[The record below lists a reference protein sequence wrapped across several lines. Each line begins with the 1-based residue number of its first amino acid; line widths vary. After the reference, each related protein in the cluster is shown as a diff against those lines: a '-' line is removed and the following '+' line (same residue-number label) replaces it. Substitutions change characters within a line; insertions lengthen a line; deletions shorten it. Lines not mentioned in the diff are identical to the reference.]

1 METYL
6 EEMVEKKTG
15 WWQRLAIIGLG
26 LVHLLIPGQNLAMPF
41 YAPQVDHWCSKP
53 SDLQNLST
61 NLWRNY
67 SLPTDKSMKEKTTYS
82 SCKVFDIDYHNVSV
96 ADYWNLVCDRSFLV
110 SVTSSVYMAG
120 MVVGLLFITQLSD
133 KYGRKPVILGCLLSW
148 LISGIS
154 LIFSPNFIVFT
165 VIRFITAMVDI
176 NCMTIAFVIGQ
187 ECLNEKSR
195 VTWGNYV
202 GSCSSIGGILLT
214 LLSYYFRNWKIVE
227 VITTVP
233 VTVLLILYL
242 IIPEST
248 RWQISIGHYT
258 NAIKSLK
265 VCAKLNGYQ
274 LPNDEALQH
283 EAEKIK
289 NVKEGKEIKNY
300 DKKKEATLLDLFKTP
315 KIRMRTLVSY
325 FLWYQAMIAKS
336 HVLEPQ
342 RLPPTERAAHFH
354 SLRVYLQLTQ
364 WTALSTDTLD
374 LCLWGWKRG
383 ERGLEPV
390 PTDNDVA
397 PESILN
403 FIRFTVSFCYFAFTL
418 NIEDIAGNIFMN
430 MIISYALEFVG
441 VFISSI
447 LMLKIGRRLPTTFLM
462 IFAGT
467 TILLSIAIPTRL
479 TWLKVGF
486 SLTGRTSVSMVFTI
500 MYLHT
505 TEYMPTTARAIGLG
519 SSSMFAR
526 LGSIASPYAH
536 QIKEVTSETVVFVIY
551 GVMCIICGIAVLK
564 LPETRHHPLQQSIE
578 DAENYDY
585 KTKRENPWKGRENI
599 NDLVGTFKRVD
610 SCK

>member
-1 METYL
+1 METCL
-6 EEMVEKKTG
+6 EELVEKKTG
-15 WWQRLAIIGLG
+15 WWQKLAMIGLG
-26 LVHLLIPGQNLAMPF
+26 IVTFLIPGQHLSMPF

-53 SDLQNLST
+53 TDFQNLST

-67 SLPTDKSMKEKTTYS
+67 SLPTGKSTEGKMTYS
-82 SCKVFDIDYHNVSV
+82 SCKMFDIDYENVSV
-96 ADYWNLVCDRSFLV
+96 ADYVSFMANLKDQNKTISVKSCSSWSYNKSEWKETIVFDWNLVCDRSYLV

-120 MVVGLLFITQLSD
+120 MAVGLLFIPQLSD
-133 KYGRKPVILGCLLSW
+133 R
-148 LISGIS
+148 
-154 LIFSPNFIVFT
+154 
-165 VIRFITAMVDI
+165 
-176 NCMTIAFVIGQ
+176 
-187 ECLNEKSR
+187 
-195 VTWGNYV
+195 
-202 GSCSSIGGILLT
+202 
-214 LLSYYFRNWKIVE
+214 
-227 VITTVP
+227 
-233 VTVLLILYL
+233 

-274 LPNDEALQH
+274 LPNDEALLH

-289 NVKEGKEIKNY
+289 NVKEGKDKMEC

-325 FLWYQAMIAKS
+325 LLW
-336 HVLEPQ
+336 
-342 RLPPTERAAHFH
+342 
-354 SLRVYLQLTQ
+354 
-364 WTALSTDTLD
+364 
-374 LCLWGWKRG
+374 
-383 ERGLEPV
+383 
-390 PTDNDVA
+390 
-397 PESILN
+397 
-403 FIRFTVSFCYFAFTL
+403 FTVSFCYFAFTL
-418 NIEDIAGNIFMN
+418 NIDDIAGSIFTN

-441 VFISSI
+441 LFIASI

-505 TEYMPTTARAIGLG
+505 TEYMPTAARAIGLG

-536 QIKEVTSETVVFVIY
+536 QIVSY
-551 GVMCIICGIAVLK
+551 
-564 LPETRHHPLQQSIE
+564 
-578 DAENYDY
+578 
-585 KTKRENPWKGRENI
+585 
-599 NDLVGTFKRVD
+599 FKMLI
-610 SCK
+610 K

>member
-1 METYL
+1 MHTSLSKILNLIRMETCL
-6 EEMVEKKTG
+6 EELVEKKTG
-15 WWQRLAIIGLG
+15 WWQKLAMIGLG
-26 LVHLLIPGQNLAMPF
+26 IVTFLIPGQHLSMPF

-53 SDLQNLST
+53 TDFQNLST

-67 SLPTDKSMKEKTTYS
+67 SLPTGKSTEGKMTYS
-82 SCKVFDIDYHNVSV
+82 SCKMFDIDYENVSV
-96 ADYWNLVCDRSFLV
+96 ADYVSFMANLKDQNKTISVKSCSSWSYNKSEWKETIVFDWNLVCDRSYLV

-120 MVVGLLFITQLSD
+120 MAVGLLFIPQLSD
-133 KYGRKPVILGCLLSW
+133 RYGRKTSNTRMFAILVNQWPFPHFLPKLYSVYGNTFHNGHGRYKLYNYC
-148 LISGIS
+148 
-154 LIFSPNFIVFT
+154 
-165 VIRFITAMVDI
+165 IRV
-176 NCMTIAFVIGQ
+176 
-187 ECLNEKSR
+187 R
-195 VTWGNYV
+195 
-202 GSCSSIGGILLT
+202 
-214 LLSYYFRNWKIVE
+214 
-227 VITTVP
+227 
-233 VTVLLILYL
+233 

-274 LPNDEALQH
+274 LPNDEALLH

-289 NVKEGKEIKNY
+289 VILANTQYFNVKEGKDKMEC

-325 FLWYQAMIAKS
+325 LLW
-336 HVLEPQ
+336 
-342 RLPPTERAAHFH
+342 
-354 SLRVYLQLTQ
+354 
-364 WTALSTDTLD
+364 
-374 LCLWGWKRG
+374 
-383 ERGLEPV
+383 
-390 PTDNDVA
+390 
-397 PESILN
+397 
-403 FIRFTVSFCYFAFTL
+403 FTVSFCYFAFTL
-418 NIEDIAGNIFMN
+418 NIDDIAGSIFTN

-441 VFISSI
+441 LFIASI

-505 TEYMPTTARAIGLG
+505 TEYMPTAARAIGLG

-536 QIKEVTSETVVFVIY
+536 QIKEVTSEAVVFVIY

-599 NDLVGTFKRVD
+599 NDLVGTFNRVD
-610 SCK
+610 GCK